1 MNHLRLGVVGL
12 GSMGQ
17 YHLRYIPTLKDV
29 QLAGMCDSSG
39 EQRKAAGEK
48 FPDVPVFESFEQML
62 DTGAMDAVL
71 IATPHPLHPPV
82 ALAAMQRDIH
92 VLCEKPLAATVS
104 QARPV
109 VEFHAGKPKLKYAAM
124 FQQRVHP
131 CFAKM
136 RSMIAAGE
144 LGELTRV
151 TWIVTDW
158 FRPWAYYKSGSWRA
172 TWKGEGG
179 GVLINQCPH
188 NLDLI
193 GWLSGLSPRRVTALA
208 SLGKTHPIETED
220 EVSALIEFDGGC
232 VGQFVTTTGEAP
244 GTNLLEI
251 AGDRGVVRVE
261 RDKLTFRR
269 TEVSVRE
276 FRQTS
281 PGMFSAPAV
290 EQIEL
295 TLDPPPPNLHQV
307 VTQNFVDSILRDAAL
322 IAPAAEG
329 MRSLELGNAMLMS
342 GLTRLPVPLPI
353 DAAAY
358 DRLLNDLHNQRATS
372 V

>member
-1 MNHLRLGVVGL
+1 
-12 GSMGQ
+12 MGQ
-17 YHLRYIPTLKDV
+17 YHLRYFPNLTDV
-29 QLAGMCDSSG
+29 RLAGLCDSSAD
-39 EQRKAAGEK
+39 QRKAAGEK
-48 FPDVPVFESFEQML
+48 FPDVPVFESFEEMF
-62 DTGAMDAVL
+62 GAGAVDAVL

-82 ALAAMQRDIH
+82 ALAAMERDIH

-104 QARPV
+104 QAGPV
-109 VEFHAGKPKLKYAAM
+109 VDFHAGKPKLKYAAM
-124 FQQRVHP
+124 FQQRVVP
-131 CFAKM
+131 CFARL

-144 LGELTRV
+144 LGELSRL

-158 FRPWAYYKSGSWRA
+158 FRPWAYFRTGSWRA
-172 TWKGEGG
+172 TWDGEGG

-193 GWLSGLSPRRVTALA
+193 GWLSGLSPRRVTAIA

-261 RDKLTFRR
+261 RERLTFRR
-269 TEVSVRE
+269 TEGSVRE

-281 PGMFSAPAV
+281 PGMFSSPAV
-290 EQIEL
+290 EQIEVAL
-295 TLDPPPPNLHQV
+295 EPAPANPHQV
-307 VTQNFVDSILRDAAL
+307 LTQNFVDSILHGAPL

-329 MRSLELGNAMLMS
+329 LRSLELGNAMLMS
-342 GLTRLPVPLPI
+342 GVTRQPVSLPL

-358 DRLLNDLHNQRATS
+358 DRLLSELKQRRAGA